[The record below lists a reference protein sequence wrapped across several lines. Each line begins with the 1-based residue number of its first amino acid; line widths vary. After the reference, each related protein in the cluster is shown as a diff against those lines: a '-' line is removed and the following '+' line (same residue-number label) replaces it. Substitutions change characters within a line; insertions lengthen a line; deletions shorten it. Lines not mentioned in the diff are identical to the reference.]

1 MKVKTMNN
9 QLLNKVAFITG
20 GGSWIGKEIAK
31 VFSHEG
37 ATIFIIG
44 RDEKK
49 LIQTAKEIEEM
60 GGTVSYAVADI
71 SNENSIQSA
80 VADVLST
87 YGKIDILV
95 QNAGIY
101 PSTMLETM
109 TLQNWQQVIDIN
121 LTGTFIVLK
130 SVAEIIKKQ
139 KNGRV
144 IFISSIAGDEVGY
157 PGYAHYTA
165 SKSGM
170 NGLMR
175 TAALELAKYHITVN
189 SIDPGNILNQEVFPV
204 SKADMDEMIKAIPIG
219 RAGQP
224 IDVANLALFLASDKS
239 EFITGQNIVI
249 DGGETIC

>member
-1 MKVKTMNN
+1 MTNR
-9 QLLNKVAFITG
+9 LSNKVAFITG

-31 VFSHEG
+31 VFSCEG
-37 ATIFIIG
+37 AKIFIIG

-49 LIQTAKEIEEM
+49 LTQTVKEIEDA
-60 GGTVSYAVADI
+60 GGDASYAVADI
-71 SNENSIQSA
+71 SNGDTVQAAATIALSA
-80 VADVLST
+80 

-101 PSTMLETM
+101 PSIMLDKM
-109 TLQNWQQVIDIN
+109 TLRDWQQVINVN

-130 SVAEIIKKQ
+130 SVSEIIKKQ

-144 IFISSIAGDEVGY
+144 IFISSIAGDEIGY

-175 TAALELAKYHITVN
+175 TAALELAINNITVN
-189 SIDPGNILNQEVFPV
+189 SIDPGNILNEDIFTV
-204 SKADMDEMIKAIPIG
+204 SKMDIDEMLKSIPLRRIG
-219 RAGQP
+219 KP
-224 IDVANLALFLASDKS
+224 LDVANLALFLASDES
-239 EFITGQNIVI
+239 GFITGQNFVV
-249 DGGETIC
+249 DGGETIT

>member
-1 MKVKTMNN
+1 MNR
-9 QLLNKVAFITG
+9 LSGKVAFITG

-31 VFSHEG
+31 IFTCED
-37 ATIFIIG
+37 AKIFIIG

-49 LIQTAKEIEEM
+49 LIQTAKEIKEV
-60 GGTVSYAVADI
+60 GGVISYAVADI
-71 SNENSIQSA
+71 SDEKAVQAVVTHSLSI
-80 VADVLST
+80 

-101 PSTMLETM
+101 PSVMLDKM
-109 TLQNWQQVIDIN
+109 TLQDWQQVIDVN

-130 SVAEIIKKQ
+130 SVSEIIKKQ

-144 IFISSIAGDEVGY
+144 IFISSIAGDEIGY

-175 TAALELAKYHITVN
+175 TAALELAIHNITVN
-189 SIDPGNILNQEVFPV
+189 SIDPGNIINENMFTVN
-204 SKADMDEMIKAIPIG
+204 KIDMDEMLKSIPLRRIG
-219 RAGQP
+219 KP
-224 IDVANLALFLASDKS
+224 IDIANLALFLASDES
-239 EFITGQNIVI
+239 GFITGQNFVV
-249 DGGETIC
+249 DGGETIT

>member
-1 MKVKTMNN
+1 MNR
-9 QLLNKVAFITG
+9 LTGKVAFISG
-20 GGSWIGKEIAK
+20 GGTWIGKEIAK
-31 VFSHEG
+31 VFSREG
-37 ATIFIIG
+37 AKVFIIG

-49 LIQTAKEIEEM
+49 LLQTVKEIEEA
-60 GGTVSYAVADI
+60 GGIISYV
-71 SNENSIQSA
+71 
-80 VADVLST
+80 VADVSSEDAIQAATTKALSI

-101 PSTMLETM
+101 PSVALDKM
-109 TLQNWQQVIDIN
+109 TLKNWHEVIDIN

-130 SVAEIIKKQ
+130 SVSEIIKKQ

-144 IFISSIAGDEVGY
+144 IFISSIAGDEIGY

-175 TAALELAKYHITVN
+175 TAALELAKHNITVN
-189 SIDPGNILNQEVFPV
+189 SIDPGNILNEDMFIV
-204 SKADMDEMIKAIPIG
+204 SKEETDEMLKSIPLKRIG
-219 RAGQP
+219 KP
-224 IDVANLALFLASDKS
+224 IDVANLALFLASDES

-249 DGGETIC
+249 DGGETIA